1 MILDFNGFG
10 GRIKNNLEK
19 EEVIELVNLITNLKP
34 NIPSELNTSD
44 VSKLVD
50 NINYYVSECGN
61 YKIIVLF
68 RESDRYINN
77 DGSITYGNFRS
88 LFKVTITSEFNLK
101 IKHLKDY
108 ILLTSDIISK
118 VYENSEM
125 VVKFNDSKVR
135 IKEFEKV
142 SDDQEID
149 KLSLIIR
156 IK

>member
-142 SDDQEID
+142 SDDREMD

>member
-1 MILDFNGFG
+1 MILDFKEFK

-34 NIPSELNTSD
+34 NIPSELSTSN

-61 YKIIVLF
+61 YKITVIF
-68 RESDRYINN
+68 RESDKYYNK
-77 DGSITYGNFRS
+77 DGSITYGNYRS
-88 LFKVTITSEFNLK
+88 LFKVTIASEFKLK
-101 IKHLKDY
+101 IKHLKEY
-108 ILLTSDIISK
+108 ILLTSDIVSK
-118 VYENSEM
+118 VYENSEIM
-125 VVKFNDSKVR
+125 VKFNDSKVR

-142 SDDQEID
+142 GDDQEID

>member
-68 RESDRYINN
+68 RESDMYINN

-108 ILLTSDIISK
+108 ILLTSDIIGK

>member
-19 EEVIELVNLITNLKP
+19 EEVMELVNLITNLKP

>member
-1 MILDFNGFG
+1 MILDFNEFG
-10 GRIKNNLEK
+10 GRVKNNLEK

-34 NIPSELNTSD
+34 NIPSELNTND

-68 RESDRYINN
+68 RESDRYIND
-77 DGSITYGNFRS
+77 DGSVTYGNFRS
-88 LFKVTITSEFNLK
+88 LFKITITSDFNLK

-108 ILLTSDIISK
+108 ILLASDIISK

-125 VVKFNDSKVR
+125 AVKFNNSKVR
-135 IKEFEKV
+135 IKEFEKI
-142 SDDQEID
+142 SDEQEID
-149 KLSLIIR
+149 RLSLIIR

>member
-108 ILLTSDIISK
+108 ILLTSDIIGK

-142 SDDQEID
+142 SDDREMD

>member
-1 MILDFNGFG
+1 MILDFNEFG
-10 GRIKNNLEK
+10 GRIKDNLEK
-19 EEVIELVNLITNLKP
+19 EEVIELVNLITSLKP

-50 NINYYVSECGN
+50 NVNYYVSECGN
-61 YKIIVLF
+61 YRIIVLF
-68 RESDRYINN
+68 RESDKYINN

-88 LFKVTITSEFNLK
+88 LFKVTISSEFNLK

-108 ILLTSDIISK
+108 ILLASDIISK

-125 VVKFNDSKVR
+125 VVKFNASKVR

-142 SDDQEID
+142 GDEQEID

>member
-68 RESDRYINN
+68 RESERYINN

-142 SDDQEID
+142 SDYQEMD

>member
-50 NINYYVSECGN
+50 SINYYVSECGN

-108 ILLTSDIISK
+108 ILLTSDIIGK

>member
-61 YKIIVLF
+61 NKIIVLF

>member
-142 SDDQEID
+142 SDYQEMD

>member
-108 ILLTSDIISK
+108 ILLTSDIIGK

-135 IKEFEKV
+135 IIEFEKV
-142 SDDQEID
+142 SDDREMD

>member
-61 YKIIVLF
+61 NKIIVLF

-108 ILLTSDIISK
+108 ILLTSDIIGK

>member
-108 ILLTSDIISK
+108 ILLTSDIIGK

>member
-142 SDDQEID
+142 SDDQEMD